1 MATATVG
8 DRLLLRPSRAADY
21 RSTSPPRKVG
31 LGIAFVGLAASTVA
45 FVNSLV
51 AGNLAGRAGEAQTV
65 ARLGAWSFGLTSAA
79 FGTIKLGIA
88 VILMGIL
95 VRLWLRVESVK
106 AALPDLKPAGDGSRS
121 LLGEVDTPYG
131 AATTTTT
138 APRPL
143 FIHRMARVMWGPSLA
158 MGYMAVVAGFILSL
172 VESTAIGSDPKLAVT
187 LSAWTEGIQ
196 FLGEGFVLAGIS
208 FLLGSILASLRAG
221 GGEVQESLGV
231 SVKTLRMPT
240 TAKLFVALM
249 MLGLTVEAFQ
259 FVVYVNVANVT
270 DPIRLASYF
279 AWLGPVREAGLG
291 IILAGIVLALVTIG
305 NVLGFQFSRIR
316 EIITTGR

>member
-21 RSTSPPRKVG
+21 RSRSPQRRVG
-31 LGIAFVGLAASTVA
+31 LGIAFVGLAAATVA
-45 FVNSLV
+45 FINSLV
-51 AGNLAGRAGEAQTV
+51 AGNLAGRGEAETV
-65 ARLGAWSFGLTSAA
+65 ARLGAWSFGLTSTA
-79 FGTIKLGIA
+79 FATIKLGIA

-95 VRLWLRVESVK
+95 ARLWSRVESVK
-106 AALPDLKPAGDGSRS
+106 QALPDLASGNGSAS
-121 LLGEVDTPYG
+121 LLGQVDTPYG
-131 AATTTTT
+131 AAAVTTTV
-138 APRPL
+138 PGPL
-143 FIHRMARVMWGPSLA
+143 FIHKMARVMWGPSLA
-158 MGYMAVVAGFILSL
+158 MGYMAVVVGFILSI
-172 VESTAIGSDPKLAVT
+172 VESNKISSDPGLAIS

-196 FLGEGFVLAGIS
+196 FLGEGFVLSGIS

-221 GGEVQESLGV
+221 GGEVQESVGV
-231 SVKTLRMPT
+231 PVKTLRMPT

-249 MLGLTVEAFQ
+249 MFGLMVEAFQ
-259 FVVYVNVANVT
+259 FVVYVNVANVS

-279 AWLGPVREAGLG
+279 AWLGPLREAGLG

-316 EIITTGR
+316 EIVTTGR

>member
-21 RSTSPPRKVG
+21 RSRSPQRRVG
-31 LGIAFVGLAASTVA
+31 LGIAFVGLAAATVA
-45 FVNSLV
+45 FINSLV
-51 AGNLAGRAGEAQTV
+51 AGNLAGRGEAETV
-65 ARLGAWSFGLTSAA
+65 ARLGAWSFGLTSTA
-79 FGTIKLGIA
+79 FATIKLGIA

-95 VRLWLRVESVK
+95 VRLWSRVESVK
-106 AALPDLKPAGDGSRS
+106 AALPDLKASGNGSAS
-121 LLGEVDTPYG
+121 LLGQVDTPYG
-131 AATTTTT
+131 AATVTTTV
-138 APRPL
+138 PRPL
-143 FIHRMARVMWGPSLA
+143 FIHKMARVMWGPSLA
-158 MGYMAVVAGFILSL
+158 MGYMAVVVGFILSL
-172 VESTAIGSDPKLAVT
+172 VQSSAIGSDAKLAVT

-196 FLGEGFVLAGIS
+196 FLGEGFVLSGIS

-231 SVKTLRMPT
+231 QVKTLRMPT

-249 MLGLTVEAFQ
+249 MFGLMVEAFQ
-259 FVVYVNVANVT
+259 FVVYVNVANVS

-279 AWLGPVREAGLG
+279 AWLGPLREAGLG

-316 EIITTGR
+316 EIVTTGR